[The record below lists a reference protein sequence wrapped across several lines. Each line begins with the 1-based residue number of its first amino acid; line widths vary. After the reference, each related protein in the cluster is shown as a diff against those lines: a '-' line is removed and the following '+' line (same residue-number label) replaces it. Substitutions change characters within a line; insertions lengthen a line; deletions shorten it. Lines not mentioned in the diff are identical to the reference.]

1 MPYDAAKPPLN
12 PAMRLDPAQPLPPEA
27 AEFARTVSGMLD
39 GQRKD
44 TAAVETALKG
54 MDSMFDLIA
63 AGLYTLASML
73 AGEGED
79 AIRLVEATIANAEVS
94 ACSEPEQARRASRRA
109 LAAAALEFLGRR
121 DAASLAAPEGLT
133 EAGTCIEDDDLEAAG
148 MTRDELESMMSGP
161 DRDRVRTWLESLPVP
176 MRVIFVLRGV
186 AGFNAQETA
195 GLLVAHAGTQ
205 AARWSPDAVRAVFR
219 QALCSLAS
227 QMLKAG
233 NRE

>member
-1 MPYDAAKPPLN
+1 MPNDVAKPGQN
-12 PAMRLDPAQPLPPEA
+12 PAVRLDPAQPLPPEA

-44 TAAVETALKG
+44 AAAVETALKG
-54 MDSMFDLIA
+54 MDSMLDLIA

-79 AIRLVEATIANAEVS
+79 AIRLVETSIANAEVS
-94 ACSEPEQARRASRRA
+94 ACSEPEQARRAGRRA

-121 DAASLAAPEGLT
+121 NATSLAVPEGLT

-148 MTRDELESMMSGP
+148 MTRDELESMLAGP
-161 DRDRVRTWLESLPVP
+161 DRDRVRTWLESLSVP
-176 MRVIFVLRGV
+176 MRVVFVLRGV
-186 AGFNAQETA
+186 AGFNPQETA
-195 GLLVAHAGTQ
+195 ALLVAHAGSQ
-205 AARWSPDAVRAVFR
+205 AGGWSPDAVRAVFR

-227 QMLKAG
+227 QMLKSSL
-233 NRE
+233 